1 MPWTKTLDLR
11 LEKFMDFSGF
21 AFTMFLEATN
31 VFDWL
36 NPVVVQPRTGE
47 LWDDG
52 KSYLF
57 GSGKDYMHDP
67 NDVTAPRLVRI
78 GTSFAF

>member
-1 MPWTKTLDLR
+1 M
-11 LEKFMDFSGF
+11 EKFINFSQMS
-21 AFTMFLEATN
+21 FTLFVEATN
-31 VFDWL
+31 IFDWL
-36 NPVVVQPRTGE
+36 NPVVVQPRTGK

-67 NDVTAPRLVRI
+67 NDVLAPRIVRV
-78 GTSFAF
+78 GTSIAL